1 MKHSR
6 TAEQWEPSW
15 RRRHSCTWRGAK
27 VWIGAALAGCPIGVS
42 AILSRHLESAVVGL
56 RQVSKP
62 STALETKLASRIP
75 PAFMMCIVSKVSLL
89 CPSESYSVSN
99 RFEIPCQLTK
109 SIFSQHLNADLN
121 TYLPSVGN
129 GEAYTDSPMDYAAT
143 RPEEI
148 LHDFIILMENDEELQ
163 LNQHAEQVELK
174 AQSVVESFPLYPR
187 PSSEANLV
195 NAQPTSPDTTESSI
209 NTTHTTELLW
219 ATDESLPPT
228 EMTVEDPQHPTA
240 LMNITTRMTE
250 TYAPPQNTSLLPTVY
265 NETDSHQGLKFTLH
279 ESEHESTTTFPE
291 SPYGP
296 HTQSQMPPNG
306 NPEMNPQPSERHEDS
321 QETSES
327 NFNFARS
334 RANYSQTDSSHT
346 QEESVWE
353 VSPTTP
359 HSVVQVKQEEERVPE
374 PVQMYLSTQALKE
387 GDEVVTQVT
396 QTTGSSI
403 RDPTST
409 MWAPLDGSGD
419 VSQGRSS
426 IKSLVLH
433 GVL

>member
-1 MKHSR
+1 MYCFKG
-6 TAEQWEPSW
+6 EF
-15 RRRHSCTWRGAK
+15 
-27 VWIGAALAGCPIGVS
+27 AL
-42 AILSRHLESAVVGL
+42 
-56 RQVSKP
+56 
-62 STALETKLASRIP
+62 
-75 PAFMMCIVSKVSLL
+75 
-89 CPSESYSVSN
+89 SN

-109 SIFSQHLNADLN
+109 SIFSQLLNADLN

-129 GEAYTDSPMDYAAT
+129 GEAYTDSPMDYTAT
-143 RPEEI
+143 HPEEI

-187 PSSEANLV
+187 SSSEANLV

-240 LMNITTRMTE
+240 LMNITTSMTE

-265 NETDSHQGLKFTLH
+265 NETDSHQSLKFTLH
-279 ESEHESTTTFPE
+279 ESEHESTTAFPE

-296 HTQSQMPPNG
+296 HTQSQMAPSG
-306 NPEMNPQPSERHEDS
+306 TPETNPQPSERPEDS

-334 RANYSQTDSSHT
+334 RANYSETDSSHT

-359 HSVVQVKQEEERVPE
+359 HPVVQVKQEEEGVKE
-374 PVQMYLSTQALKE
+374 PVQMYLSTQALRE
-387 GDEVVTQVT
+387 GDEVVTQVV

-403 RDPTST
+403 RDPAST

-433 GVL
+433 GVV